1 MVGMET
7 RINLASGRKSS
18 NKQGCANQGNQRQ
31 RDFGDYQRGT
41 QTMGVYPAHAA
52 AAGLIQVL
60 VQVGA
65 SCLESRNQ
73 AGGERGDDA
82 QHRAKSEYMKVQVK
96 IQSYG
101 ARGRWQQLNQDVA
114 HPQ

>member
-1 MVGMET
+1 MVGMEAG
-7 RINLASGRKSS
+7 IDLAGGGKSS
-18 NKQGCANQGNQRQ
+18 NKQGCANKGNQRQ
-31 RDFGDYQRGT
+31 RDFGDYQRGA
-41 QTMGVYPAHAA
+41 QAMGVYPAHAA

-73 AGGERGDDA
+73 AGGKRGDDA

-96 IQSYG
+96 IKSQG
-101 ARGRWQQLNQDVA
+101 ALGRWQQLN
-114 HPQ
+114 